1 MGKVADIFE
10 DQIVPPVDKAVWWI
24 EHAIRTN
31 GGEYLS
37 NPGLDYSF
45 IEYYLLDIA
54 ILIATIIILI
64 FVMIYLLIKF
74 TICLCYKWKSKKIY
88 EFQ

>member
-1 MGKVADIFE
+1 MNKVADIYE

-31 GGEYLS
+31 GGEYLR

-45 IEYYLLDIA
+45 IEYYMLDIA
-54 ILIATIIILI
+54 ALIVAIIILI
-64 FVMIYLLIKF
+64 IVIIYYLIKCSIYL
-74 TICLCYKWKSKKIY
+74 CCRRKSKKC
-88 EFQ
+88 